1 MPDDPTK
8 TAEDRRFISLEQEHE
23 VRSWADTFGCSEEL
37 LREAVKEVGNST
49 AAVRQYVANR
59 RG

>member
-8 TAEDRRFISLEQEHE
+8 TGQDRRLISLEQEHE
-23 VRSWADTFGCSEEL
+23 LRDWADTFGCSEEL
-37 LREAVKEVGNST
+37 LREAVKEVGNS
-49 AAVRQYVANR
+49 ADAVRQYVANR

>member
-8 TAEDRRFISLEQEHE
+8 TGQDRRLISLEQEHE
-23 VRSWADTFGCSEEL
+23 LRDWADTFGCSEEL
-37 LREAVKEVGNST
+37 LREAVKEVGNSA